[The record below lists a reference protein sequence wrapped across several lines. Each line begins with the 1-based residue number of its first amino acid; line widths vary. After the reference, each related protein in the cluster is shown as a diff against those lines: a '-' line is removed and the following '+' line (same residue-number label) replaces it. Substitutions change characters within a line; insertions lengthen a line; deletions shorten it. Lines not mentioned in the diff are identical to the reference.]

1 MRGFSSVR
9 VSFPVGKGS
18 LESERVTCE
27 NRDTAGGGDNLIR
40 ARSAWEDKHY
50 GFGFLTHREG
60 QSERWEGESV
70 LGLGKGNKAILRGE
84 ACPRYA
90 HPRALLGRA

>member
-27 NRDTAGGGDNLIR
+27 NRDTAGGDDNLIKV
-40 ARSAWEDKHY
+40 RSAWEGKRY
-50 GFGFLTHREG
+50 GLGFLTH
-60 QSERWEGESV
+60 
-70 LGLGKGNKAILRGE
+70 GKGENYR
-84 ACPRYA
+84 
-90 HPRALLGRA
+90 